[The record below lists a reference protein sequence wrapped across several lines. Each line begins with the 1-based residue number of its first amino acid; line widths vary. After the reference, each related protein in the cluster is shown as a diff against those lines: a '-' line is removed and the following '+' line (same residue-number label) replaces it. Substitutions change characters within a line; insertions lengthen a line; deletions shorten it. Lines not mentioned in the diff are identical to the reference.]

1 MRPRHEISVP
11 PGRDANSC
19 IRQRNA
25 KTAVKYKQWVIGKV
39 NSMAS
44 KRMGVMGC
52 FCATLPN
59 AFRHCAIT
67 LLIIHAAPI

>member
-1 MRPRHEISVP
+1 MKYQRLHR
-11 PGRDANSC
+11 ANSC

-25 KTAVKYKQWVIGKV
+25 KTAVKHKQWVMGKV
-39 NSMAS
+39 HRMAS
-44 KRMGVMGC
+44 MRIGVMGS

-67 LLIIHAAPI
+67 LLIIHSALI

>member
-1 MRPRHEISVP
+1 MKYQRLHR
-11 PGRDANSC
+11 ANSC
-19 IRQRNA
+19 LRQRKA

-39 NSMAS
+39 NSIAFMRIA
-44 KRMGVMGC
+44 VMGS

-67 LLIIHAAPI
+67 LLIIHSAAI